1 MTRSKTGAPKTQ
13 SKTVAKKACSQTVA
27 AGTRSRSQT
36 VVAAWTRSQTVVAAG
51 LLAAVCISKHVILLN
66 EEILVLLSFLAF
78 LAFCSHTLA
87 ETTQAT
93 LQARTDTTLREL
105 QQYLQ
110 TQRDTA
116 QELHAYHTLSLST
129 RASFEQV
136 SSLVC
141 AELQATAKAG
151 HMVQTL
157 CVNQARARA
166 DALVAHH
173 ASFLTGLHTALRASF
188 RACATA

>member
-1 MTRSKTGAPKTQ
+1 MTRSQ
-13 SKTVAKKACSQTVA
+13 L
-27 AGTRSRSQT
+27 
-36 VVAAWTRSQTVVAAG
+36 VAAG
-51 LLAAVCISKHVILLN
+51 LLTAVCISKHVIILN

-87 ETTQAT
+87 ESTEAAM
-93 LQARTDTTLREL
+93 QARTETTLREL

-116 QELHAYHTLSLST
+116 EELHAYHTLSLST

-141 AELQATAKAG
+141 SELQATADAG

-157 CVNQARARA
+157 CVDQARARA
-166 DALVAHH
+166 DALVAQH
-173 ASFLTGLHTALRASF
+173 ASFQTGLHTALRASF
-188 RACATA
+188 RACAAA